1 MPNPAV
7 NQHCH
12 TRQPQLNLCKSVGRV
27 CPLPMAVLIWA
38 RSAELAKLVLK
49 ECEGIQ
55 VDDEDTRINGENLG
69 IETDQK
75 RI

>member
-1 MPNPAV
+1 M
-7 NQHCH
+7 
-12 TRQPQLNLCKSVGRV
+12 
-27 CPLPMAVLIWA
+27 PMAVLIWA
-38 RSAELAKLVLK
+38 RSAELTKLVLK